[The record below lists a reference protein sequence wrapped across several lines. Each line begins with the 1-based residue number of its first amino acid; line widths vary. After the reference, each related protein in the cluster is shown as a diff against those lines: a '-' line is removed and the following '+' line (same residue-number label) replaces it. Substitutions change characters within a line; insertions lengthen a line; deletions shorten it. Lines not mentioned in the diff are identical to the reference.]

1 MFRPFAITLFAVAAC
16 GLLSVTARADSASET
31 VTAMTH
37 ANLAAAAADINGVH
51 MHLHHALNCL
61 VGPNGNGFDAKEL
74 NPCANAGRGAIP
86 DATDAA
92 KKKTLG
98 AAADK
103 LRAGIASSDLKT
115 AQQAGTDAATMLKG
129 K

>member
-1 MFRPFAITLFAVAAC
+1 MFRPFAIATLAIATC
-16 GLLSVTARADSASET
+16 SLLSVTAQADSASET

-51 MHLHHALNCL
+51 MHQHHALNCL
-61 VGPNGNGFDAKEL
+61 VGPNGSGFDAKEL

-92 KKKTLG
+92 KKKSLA

-115 AQQAGTDAATMLKG
+115 AQQAATDAATMLKA